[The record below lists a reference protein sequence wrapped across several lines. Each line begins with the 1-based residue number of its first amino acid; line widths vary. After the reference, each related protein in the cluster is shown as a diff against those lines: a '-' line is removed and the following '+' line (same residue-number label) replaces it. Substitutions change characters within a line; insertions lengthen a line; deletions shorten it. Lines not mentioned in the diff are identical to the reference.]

1 MICVCVAIEP
11 PRNAHPCI
19 PSPCGPNSEC
29 RELDARAVC
38 SCGLGMLGAPPN
50 CRPECIIHQECPS
63 NRACISQR
71 CQDPCVGSCGFNARC
86 ITQNHQ
92 PICSCIDGYDGDPY
106 ASCTPRQ
113 SEYRQTFYSFSF
125 FSRIFAIQPN
135 LTRNCN
141 GAFGLL
147 YFAIKID
154 QSNAIPANVI
164 LEIVVDL

>member
-1 MICVCVAIEP
+1 MCVAIEP

-38 SCGLGMLGAPPN
+38 SCGMGMLGAPPN

-86 ITQNHQ
+86 TTQNHQ
-92 PICSCIDGYDGDPY
+92 PICSCMDGYDGDPY

-113 SEYRQTFYSFSF
+113 SEYHNSPILEFRQSSNLNRCNQIYCAIVTAHLAYF
-125 FSRIFAIQPN
+125 FQLNAM
-135 LTRNCN
+135 
-141 GAFGLL
+141 
-147 YFAIKID
+147 KID
-154 QSNAIPANVI
+154 Q
-164 LEIVVDL
+164 